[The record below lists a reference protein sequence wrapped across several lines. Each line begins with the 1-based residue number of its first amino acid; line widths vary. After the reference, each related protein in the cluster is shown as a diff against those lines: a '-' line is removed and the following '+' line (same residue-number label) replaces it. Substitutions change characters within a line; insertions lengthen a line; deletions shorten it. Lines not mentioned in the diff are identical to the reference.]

1 MIRRR
6 YYFLS
11 MLIFSIVLSIIV
23 SLKSVDFLLTFMIYT
38 AIFFILGISLTV
50 FPFVYYNHFSEMK
63 ILNKI
68 PKYSPNQVINIM
80 DSREK
85 FNVAIHDQGFDTIP
99 GLIVE
104 QYIEAKAVFLGH
116 YLEFYQYASPWVL
129 SYLPFLKIDLT
140 YVLGVSQGKR
150 SYTLDT
156 PGLPSIIKSNYFSII
171 TEGHAYRLI
180 VEQRSTDEF
189 IDAMLSG
196 RNA

>member
-11 MLIFSIVLSIIV
+11 VFLFSAFLSIIV
-23 SLKSVDFLLTFMIYT
+23 SLKSASFLLTFLIYT

-63 ILNKI
+63 ILNRI
-68 PKYSPNQVINIM
+68 PKYSPDQVINIM
-80 DSREK
+80 DSKEK
-85 FNVAIHDQGFDTIP
+85 FNVAIHDDGFDTIP

-104 QYIEAKAVFLGH
+104 KYIEAKVVFLGH

-129 SYLPFLKIDLT
+129 SYSPFLKINLK
-140 YVLGVSQGKR
+140 YILGISQGRR
-150 SYTLDT
+150 SYAIDT
-156 PGLPSIIKSNYFSII
+156 PGLPSIIKCNYFSIM
-171 TEGHAYRLI
+171 TEGHAYRMI

-189 IDAMLSG
+189 IAAMLSG

>member
-1 MIRRR
+1 M
-6 YYFLS
+6 
-11 MLIFSIVLSIIV
+11 
-23 SLKSVDFLLTFMIYT
+23 
-38 AIFFILGISLTV
+38 
-50 FPFVYYNHFSEMK
+50 
-63 ILNKI
+63 
-68 PKYSPNQVINIM
+68 
-80 DSREK
+80 
-85 FNVAIHDQGFDTIP
+85 AIHDQGFDTIP

-129 SYLPFLKIDLT
+129 SYLPFLKIDLK
-140 YVLGVSQGKR
+140 YVLEVSQGKR
-150 SYTLDT
+150 SYALDT

-171 TEGHAYRLI
+171 TEGNAYRMI